1 MVYEAEVDGKKVIC
15 AQVYPDFD
23 EVEQKLGVGYSDEAL
38 NTLIDEEVKEI
49 NKDIPQWKSVVN
61 LIVRKEPFIKTT
73 TQKIKRSA
81 NI

>member
-1 MVYEAEVDGKKVIC
+1 MAIKRRKRQSELEK
-15 AQVYPDFD
+15 
-23 EVEQKLGVGYSDEAL
+23 
-38 NTLIDEEVKEI
+38 EEVKLV
-49 NKDIPQWKSVVN
+49 NKDIPQWKAVAN